1 MKKEYEFFLKKSTIL
16 LVEDEISVAQSFKK
30 VLLLYVKEVYIAS
43 DGEKAYE
50 AYERVHPDIIITD
63 IKIPKLNGLNL
74 IKKIRKNNKK
84 IPIVV
89 TSAYANQE
97 FLLESIKLFLVEYL
111 IKPIKESDLTRVL
124 QECAKVLSSDQTG
137 IVKVSKISFYDYDNK
152 EFIYN
157 DKKIPLTKKEAML
170 FELLLLHRRNLVSR
184 KSIENKLYI
193 YKEASPSALKNL
205 IFKLRKKL
213 QIDIIKTVG
222 KLGYMID
229 I

>member
-1 MKKEYEFFLKKSTIL
+1 MKKECEFFLKKSTIL

-30 VLLLYVKEVYIAS
+30 VLLLYVKEVF
-43 DGEKAYE
+43 
-50 AYERVHPDIIITD
+50 
-63 IKIPKLNGLNL
+63 KIPKLNGLEL
-74 IKKIRKNNKK
+74 IKKIRKNNKE

-89 TSAYANQE
+89 TSAYTNQE

-137 IVKVSKISFYDYDNK
+137 IVEVGEISLYDYDNK

-170 FELLLLHRRNLVSR
+170 FELLLSHRRNLVSR
-184 KSIENKLYI
+184 KSIEDKLYI